1 MQDNKNL
8 GSSIWKWLKFTV
20 KWLWL
25 LAMFVLGIAAYAVM
39 PLVIFEYS
47 YSVSELDLVET
58 IFIVLLVMF
67 AYHYIKLCRR
77 TEAPLIRK
85 IITPWVHQAHLILV
99 FVLLGIAAV
108 QFSELEFE
116 DFDTMPLMDFVSY
129 VLMSITLL
137 YSYRRMNKYPDKQVI
152 TAEAVVNEGAVE

>member
-25 LAMFVLGIAAYAVM
+25 LAMFVMGLAFFALLPIV
-39 PLVIFEYS
+39 VFEYS
-47 YSVSELDLVET
+47 YSLSELDLVET

-77 TEAPLIRK
+77 TEAPFIRK
-85 IITPWVHQAHLILV
+85 VITPWVHQAYLLLV
-99 FVLLGIAAV
+99 FVLLGIVAV
-108 QFSELEFE
+108 QFSELEFD
-116 DFDTMPLMDFVSY
+116 DFETMPLMDFVSY
-129 VLMSITLL
+129 VLMSMTLL
-137 YSYRRMNKYPDKQVI
+137 YSYKRMNKYPGKQVI
-152 TAEAVVNEGAVE
+152 AVEAVGKEGAVE